1 MTYIFKKI
9 TVFTLWKTDF
19 KEEVKG
25 KTITQVKY
33 NNLARGGSTRGSSNW
48 VDMGILWR
56 KSVGMSR
63 YSR

>member
-1 MTYIFKKI
+1 MFG
-9 TVFTLWKTDF
+9 LWKTDF
-19 KEEVKG
+19 TEVKR

-33 NNLARGGSTRGSSNW
+33 NDNLARGGSTRGSSNW
-48 VDMGILWR
+48 MDMGMLWR